1 MKRTKAPFLFT
12 LSILIVCAVFF
23 GAKTNAAASALYTV
37 KDITL
42 QPGSD
47 ESIMNFCWYSS
58 TGNSYC
64 YVQVEKA
71 SEMMGSAFSKSSTSF
86 SGTVSSS
93 SSGYLSNK
101 VTVTG
106 LVPQTE
112 YFYIVGN
119 GSSFSSAYSFNTR
132 NSSSYNAIFISDA
145 QIGASGNISNDTAA
159 WKSTLSTALGNF
171 DNTSF
176 ILSAGDQVDYYS
188 ESEYDGFLASPLL
201 RNIPVVPTVGN
212 HENISS
218 SPLNSYHYYEP
229 NESSEYGLTP
239 AGGDY
244 WFRYGYTLYMVLN
257 TNNTDV
263 SEHDA
268 FMGQAL
274 TTNSDV
280 GFTVLMFHQSIYS
293 AAEHSTDSSIVSLRN
308 SLYPVIDKYHIDLV
322 LSGHDHCYTRTYPM
336 CEGTARKSQTNDSQ
350 GRIANPT
357 GTIYITAGSASG
369 SKYYDMKTTTET
381 YAAVRMQLYT
391 PTFSNI
397 TVSGNILT
405 VSTFR
410 VDTMKEIDTVSIVKN
425 TSSGFVDVPSN
436 AWYTPA
442 VEFIAG
448 KSITTGTG
456 NATFGPNAALTRG
469 QFMVL
474 LMRAYGITPNSNSTD
489 NFADAG
495 NTYYTSYLAT
505 AKRLGIAQGSGSN
518 KFQPESNISR
528 QDMFVLL
535 YNALKTMNKLPST
548 NSSSIKSYSDEDQI
562 ASYAKTA
569 INVLTVD
576 GTVSGSSGKINPT
589 VSSNRAQ
596 MAQLLY
602 NLLSK

>member
-1 MKRTKAPFLFT
+1 MKIIKTSILFT
-12 LSILIVCAVFF
+12 LSILAVCAVFF
-23 GAKTNAAASALYTV
+23 GAKTSAAATTSYTV
-37 KDITL
+37 KNITL

-47 ESIMNFCWYSS
+47 ESMMNFCWYSS
-58 TGNSYC
+58 IGNSYC
-64 YVQVEKA
+64 FVQIEKV
-71 SEMMGSAFSKSSTSF
+71 SEMTGNSF
-86 SGTVSSS
+86 SSSSASFIGTVSSA

-112 YFYIVGN
+112 YFYRVGN
-119 GSSFSSAYSFNTR
+119 GTSFSKTYSFSTR
-132 NSSSYNAIFISDA
+132 DSNSYNAVFISDA

-159 WKSTLSTALGNF
+159 WENTLSTALGNF
-171 DNTSF
+171 GNTSF

-201 RNIPVVPTVGN
+201 RNIPIVPTVGN
-212 HENISS
+212 HENIAS

-274 TTNSDV
+274 TANADA

-293 AAEHSTDSSIVSLRN
+293 TAEHSTDSSIVALRN

-336 CEGTARKSQTNDSQ
+336 YEGTARKSQTYDSQ
-350 GRIANPT
+350 GRIINPT
-357 GTIYITAGSASG
+357 GTMYITAGSASG
-369 SKYYDMKTTTET
+369 SKYYDMKTTPEN

-405 VSTFR
+405 ATTYR
-410 VDTMKEIDTVSIVKN
+410 VDTMEAIDAVSIVKN
-425 TSSGFVDVPSN
+425 TSSGFIDVPNN

-448 KSITTGTG
+448 KSITAGTG
-456 NATFGPNAALTRG
+456 KATFSPNAALTRG

-474 LMRAYGITPNSNSTD
+474 LMRAYGIAPNSDNTD

-495 NTYYTSYLAT
+495 GAYYTSYLAT
-505 AKRLGIAQGSGSN
+505 AKSLGIAQGVGNN
-518 KFQPESNISR
+518 KFLPGSNISR

-535 YNALKTMNKLPST
+535 YNALKTMNKLPYT
-548 NSSSIKSYSDEDQI
+548 NSSSNKSYSDAEQI
-562 ASYAKTA
+562 ASYAMTA
-569 INVLTVD
+569 IKDLTAE
-576 GTVSGSSGKINPT
+576 GIVSGNDGKINPT